1 MASTFTDRWDRR
13 ASIGRREQSGV
24 IEPMS
29 IFLLSTIAL
38 ALALP
43 AAGSTADGAPAASAR
58 PERLVGVLARAHGDL
73 AFAPCEGEAQA
84 AVDAT
89 AGGNL
94 VAQVDWL
101 LDGHDGAVRLEAD
114 AIAEDGGWRLVH
126 LRRAGHVEPGCPR
139 ADAIDYVWSAADH
152 GGWRLLA
159 TPRSVR
165 VSGVEGLDGRRFRFA
180 PFVRGED
187 GSYRYAADAGGERF
201 EVELAPAICRSG
213 DREGHGAVVSD
224 YRAVLSWRGRQWVGC
239 AHNGRAAR

>member
-1 MASTFTDRWDRR
+1 MFTVST
-13 ASIGRREQSGV
+13 
-24 IEPMS
+24 
-29 IFLLSTIAL
+29 L
-38 ALALP
+38 ALALSV
-43 AAGSTADGAPAASAR
+43 AGVAADGEPAVSVR
-58 PERLVGVLARAHGDL
+58 PEPLVGVLARTHGDL
-73 AFAPCEGEAQA
+73 AFAPCEGEARA

-94 VAQVDWL
+94 VAQMDWL
-101 LDGHDGAVRLEAD
+101 LDGHDGAVRLEVD
-114 AIAEDGGWRLVH
+114 AIAEDGVWRLVH

-139 ADAIDYVWSAADH
+139 EDAIDYIWSAADP
-152 GGWRLLA
+152 GRWRLLA

-165 VSGVEGLDGRRFRFA
+165 VSGIEGLEGRRFRFA

-201 EVELAPAICRSG
+201 EVELDPTTCRSG
-213 DREGHGAVVSD
+213 DREGQGAVVSD